1 MFVFHLSLHK
11 PKDNVLVP
19 SGGRTKSLEVHL
31 QRICKCICFCFLFW
45 PYLDMWFILDSFVIS
60 VNRLNMKYKS

>member
-19 SGGRTKSLEVHL
+19 FGGRTKSLEVHL
-31 QRICKCICFCFLFW
+31 QRIRTLYLFLF
-45 PYLDMWFILDSFVIS
+45 FILAVFRYVVYI
-60 VNRLNMKYKS
+60 RLLCYFCQ